1 MDSYVSSQWW
11 TVICIISSYNSVI
24 KAATNPTPTF
34 QPGAGRAWPKLYWA
48 RTDRETQTQ
57 RQRERERER
66 ERESVFFIA
75 QELVVIVVYLH
86 ALEESGR
93 REKNNK
99 HQSVTI
105 IISYLCGIRE

>member
-1 MDSYVSSQWW
+1 MSSKQ
-11 TVICIISSYNSVI
+11 
-24 KAATNPTPTF
+24 
-34 QPGAGRAWPKLYWA
+34 QP
-48 RTDRETQTQ
+48 TQ
-57 RQRERERER
+57 RQLFNQELAEPGPNYIGPGQTERQRETDTETERQRER